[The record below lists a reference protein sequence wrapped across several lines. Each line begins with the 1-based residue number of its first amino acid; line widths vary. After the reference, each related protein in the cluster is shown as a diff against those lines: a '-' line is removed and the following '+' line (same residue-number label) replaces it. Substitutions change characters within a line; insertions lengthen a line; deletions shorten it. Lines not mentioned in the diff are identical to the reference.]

1 MNEPYRIS
9 RVWESPKMTVNEV
22 KLKQDSSPISHIDL
36 GVKGL
41 KNDGPQKGFKFQKR
55 IIRDLKF

>member
-1 MNEPYRIS
+1 MREPKNDS
-9 RVWESPKMTVNEV
+9 KWG

-36 GVKGL
+36 GIKGL

>member
-1 MNEPYRIS
+1 
-9 RVWESPKMTVNEV
+9 MTVNEV